1 MYPQNQSTLY
11 TNAVSLLTSA
21 TLRAPGASGAG
32 IPAGQF
38 GLTLSGNLPVSAT
51 FTAFA
56 SGGTFLGS
64 AQERPTAGYQTKDIG
79 TSYRLTTD
87 GGGAI
92 TNVVVAQS
100 RPNGSAQEAAV
111 TAPINPGA
119 GPNMGVAAQTI
130 IFNAASI
137 TSAIAAAGLVSTDGN
152 PITGALT
159 VTLAG
164 TDLQRPFSGGTGAA
178 TDGVYEADL
187 QSGAAAFGLYIDGAA
202 GGSSIKVELAA
213 APPNQ
218 TITLSGILQ
227 GTTLDGLFR
236 KVYTTD
242 AATTATTII
251 ALY

>member
-1 MYPQNQSTLY
+1 MYPQNQSYQY

-32 IPAGQF
+32 IPVGQF
-38 GLTLSGNLPVSAT
+38 ASTLSANIPVST
-51 FTAFA
+51 TVTAFA

-64 AQERPTAGYQTKDIG
+64 AQEKPTAGYQTKDIG

-87 GGGAI
+87 GAGAI
-92 TNVVVAQS
+92 TNVVVLQG
-100 RPNGSAQEAAV
+100 RPDGSAQEAAV

-119 GPNMGVAAQTI
+119 GPNMGIATQTI

-137 TSAIAAAGLVSTDGN
+137 TAAFINSSDGN
-152 PITGALT
+152 AITGALT
-159 VTLAG
+159 VTLAA

-178 TDGVYEADL
+178 TDGIYEADL
-187 QSGAAAFGLYIDGAA
+187 QSGGSAFGLYIDGAA

-213 APPNQ
+213 APLNQ
-218 TITLSGILQ
+218 TITLNGILQ